1 MTRDGVFDLIASE
14 SRIKVSELR
23 IEGGGTMIRAL
34 WTAASGMQAQQ
45 MNIDVIANNLANVNT
60 SGFKKSRA
68 DFQDVM
74 YQSIKTTGAPS
85 TNSTQ
90 AAGIEIGLG
99 TTPGSVTKVFT
110 AGNITQTGSELDLAI
125 EGDGF
130 FQIQMPDGTT
140 EYSRSGSFKRDGQGR
155 VVTVDGYPLMP
166 EMVIPSNASKISIGS
181 DGTVSV
187 TQSGQA
193 GATTVGT
200 IQLATF
206 QNPAGLSSQGRNL
219 YQVTD
224 ASGDATTGTAGQNGI
239 GTISQGY
246 LEMSNVNVMEEM
258 VNMIVSQRAYEINSK
273 SVQAADEMLQQANN
287 MKR

>member
-1 MTRDGVFDLIASE
+1 
-14 SRIKVSELR
+14 
-23 IEGGGTMIRAL
+23 MIRAL

-45 MNIDVIANNLANVNT
+45 LNIDVIANNLANVNT
-60 SGFKKSRA
+60 TGFKKSRA

-74 YQSIKTTGAPS
+74 YQSVKTTGAPS

-99 TTPGSVTKVFT
+99 TTPAAVTKVFT
-110 AGNITQTGSELDLAI
+110 AGNITQTGNELDLAI
-125 EGDGF
+125 EGEGF

-140 EYSRSGSFKRDGQGR
+140 GYSRAGSFKRDGQGR
-155 VVTVDGYPLMP
+155 VVTPDGYPLMP
-166 EMVIPSNASKISIGS
+166 EMVIPANATKISVGS

-187 TQSGQA
+187 MQSGQSSP
-193 GATTVGT
+193 TTIGT

-219 YQVTD
+219 YKNTD

-239 GTISQGY
+239 GTISQGF

-258 VNMIVSQRAYEINSK
+258 VNMIVGQRAYEINSK
-273 SVQAADEMLQQANN
+273 AVQAADEMLQQANN